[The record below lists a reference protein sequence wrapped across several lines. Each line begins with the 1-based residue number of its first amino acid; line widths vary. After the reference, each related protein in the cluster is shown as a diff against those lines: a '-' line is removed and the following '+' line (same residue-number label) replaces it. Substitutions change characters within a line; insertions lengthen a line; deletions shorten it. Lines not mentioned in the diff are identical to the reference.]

1 MRNIKAGRLVRG
13 SSSVKFAIL
22 LMLLA
27 GLGIAVDYR
36 MSIPGSS
43 VVDRLYARPVVLD
56 TDALSGD
63 SQLSIKQA
71 YHYLHHTCAAEHG
84 ILGDSVCWATISEF
98 NGIDARLIAFF
109 FRNDRLSAVRVAFP
123 AESHPK
129 VLALMQKRFGPER
142 RFGQRTDA
150 FGNKIVGWMRPSGAI
165 AINDSVE
172 GDEEPFVLWT
182 STDAILMRLLGKP

>member
-1 MRNIKAGRLVRG
+1 MGTVKAGRLVRG
-13 SSSVKFAIL
+13 SASVKFAIL

-27 GLGIAVDYR
+27 GLGLAVDYR

-43 VVDRLYARPVVLD
+43 VVDRLYAKPVVLD
-56 TDALSGD
+56 MDALSGD
-63 SQLSIKQA
+63 SQLSIKQT
-71 YHYLHHTCAAEHG
+71 YHYLHHTCVAEHG
-84 ILGDSVCWATISEF
+84 ILGDSVCWATISKF

-129 VLALMQKRFGPER
+129 VLSLMQKRFGPER

-150 FGNKIVGWMRPSGAI
+150 FGNKIVGWMRPSGVI
-165 AINDSVE
+165 AINDSAE

-182 STDAILMRLLGKP
+182 SADAILMRVLGKP